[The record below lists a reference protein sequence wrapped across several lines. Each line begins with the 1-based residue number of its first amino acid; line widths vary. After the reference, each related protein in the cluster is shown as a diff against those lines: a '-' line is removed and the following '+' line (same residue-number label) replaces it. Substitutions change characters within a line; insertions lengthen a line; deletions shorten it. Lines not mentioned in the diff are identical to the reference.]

1 MAIFDCKIEQD
12 NWGNLFIILKGI
24 AVVYYFGV
32 NFAVNKALWLLKP
45 GTRDP
50 KLQPFNGCS
59 SWYFW
64 IPDQNTKNNK
74 DKLPSTI

>member
-1 MAIFDCKIEQD
+1 MAIFDCKIELD
-12 NWGNLFIILKGI
+12 NWGKLFYILKGI
-24 AVVYYFGV
+24 AGVYYFGL
-32 NFAVNKALWLLKP
+32 NFAVKTVLWLLKP

-64 IPDQNTKNNK
+64 IPDQNTKKNK